1 MQLYF
6 CLSYILYFS
15 LVTVSCF
22 CWFSFRHN
30 NGDNDNGEVRDLA
43 LQYLFWPATITAG
56 NCSEFSSKISRGV
69 TLTNSETSSSLL
81 KNNQKFYT
89 LTQSSPHHNHLL
101 HVLVQMSDNKHCNNN
116 VLYKCQYST
125 LPLTCGFAD
134 TLTANIM
141 SRQPVC
147 SVLGCVWTNF
157 GPVWKTTAL
166 SALWIRPVCWF
177 RGLFLS
183 FKKKEKKKKEKV
195 WPKGWT
201 GLNFLSFL
209 QSNTCMEYLLVVSF
223 VTLNLF

>member
-1 MQLYF
+1 MLKPTDKLKLF
-6 CLSYILYFS
+6 FRGAALFLFKLHFIFLSCHSVLLL
-15 LVTVSCF
+15 LVN
-22 CWFSFRHN
+22 FRHN
-30 NGDNDNGEVRDLA
+30 NGDNDNGELRDLA

-89 LTQSSPHHNHLL
+89 LTQSSPHHNHPL

-157 GPVWKTTAL
+157 GPV
-166 SALWIRPVCWF
+166 
-177 RGLFLS
+177 
-183 FKKKEKKKKEKV
+183 
-195 WPKGWT
+195 
-201 GLNFLSFL
+201 
-209 QSNTCMEYLLVVSF
+209 
-223 VTLNLF
+223 